1 MRKLVISHTQE
12 VERDR
17 GWCSAHFL
25 LSSTLETPALSDNP
39 PQLNL
44 FGNTQMYPEVCLLGY
59 PKSSCVDHDNEPPR
73 FASKGNW

>member
-12 VERDR
+12 VERDG

-39 PQLNL
+39 PQLNI
-44 FGNTQMYPEVCLLGY
+44 FGNALTDV
-59 PKSSCVDHDNEPPR
+59 PR
-73 FASKGNW
+73 GVSPRLS